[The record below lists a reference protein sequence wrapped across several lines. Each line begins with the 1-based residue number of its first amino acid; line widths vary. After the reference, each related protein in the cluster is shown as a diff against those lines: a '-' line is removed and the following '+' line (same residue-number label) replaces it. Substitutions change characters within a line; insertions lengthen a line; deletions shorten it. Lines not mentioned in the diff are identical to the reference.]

1 MSVSPQKHPASQ
13 APAGHLLPAGQTR
26 AAAEKLVLLTL
37 DESLHEA
44 LAHVVPHDCL
54 TVVADESALSQHLF
68 SDHAGVAFIDA
79 GALHP
84 HAGAAVQ
91 LAQRLHNQLP
101 DVVLVVAG
109 DSAAQNELAG
119 LVAEGTVYRFVHKP
133 VSAQRVKLFVEAA
146 WRKRDGTNASGLYA
160 TLSMPPP
167 APAPIAPEKRSVPW
181 PMITAATVAIGAG
194 VAWFVVRNHAHS
206 SAGAGSQT
214 SAPLGPQH
222 ALPVVVAPVA
232 TPAATNSSAA
242 MALAAA
248 AATKATDLDRLATA
262 AEQALLAG
270 NLSEAARLTAAAR
283 AVDPDHVRVKFLTA
297 QIAREQ
303 ALNNARRRPETPF
316 ADQPLLRRAAPPA
329 GSSASAGSAPLA
341 AGGTATSQAATV
353 SSSPATVSAPGS
365 SSPAG
370 ATREANAVVAMTL
383 QRVHSV
389 SPQFPEFARERD
401 LSGYVDLEFTVL
413 SDGSV
418 TNVTV
423 VKSQPAHVFDQSAM
437 DAVRQWRYLPLVRN
451 GVPTEQHARVRLNFA
466 YQ

>member
-1 MSVSPQKHPASQ
+1 VSVSPQKHPDSQ
-13 APAGHLLPAGQTR
+13 APAGQLTPAGQPR
-26 AAAEKLVLLTL
+26 AAEKLILLTL

-44 LAHVVPHDCL
+44 LANVVAHDCL
-54 TVVADESALSQHLF
+54 TVVADESALSQHLL

-79 GALHP
+79 GALHSHP
-84 HAGAAVQ
+84 GAAVQ
-91 LAQRLHNQLP
+91 LAQRLHHQLP
-101 DVVLVVAG
+101 EVVLVVAG

-146 WRKRDGTNASGLYA
+146 WRKRDGTNASGLYP

-167 APAPIAPEKRSVPW
+167 APIVPEKRGVPW

-194 VAWFVVRNHAHS
+194 VAWFVVRNHAHTG
-206 SAGAGSQT
+206 AAAGSQT
-214 SAPLGPQH
+214 SAPLAPQR
-222 ALPVVVAPVA
+222 ALPVAVAPL
-232 TPAATNSSAA
+232 TPAASS
-242 MALAAA
+242 AAA
-248 AATKATDLDRLATA
+248 AAAAAAGTADKAAELDRLATA

-270 NLSEAARLTAAAR
+270 NLTDAARLTAAAR

-303 ALNNARRRPETPF
+303 ARRRPETPL
-316 ADQPLLRRAAPPA
+316 AAQPLLRRAAPPA
-329 GSSASAGSAPLA
+329 TPSASAGSAPLA
-341 AGGTATSQAATV
+341 AGSAATTLAATV

-370 ATREANAVVAMTL
+370 AARDANAVIAMTL
-383 QRVHSV
+383 QRVYSV
-389 SPQFPEFARERD
+389 NPQFPDFARQRD

-423 VKSQPAHVFDQSAM
+423 VKSQPARVFDKSAT
-437 DAVRQWRYLPLVRN
+437 DAVRQWRYRPLVRN